1 MDFLFLGAVALM
13 FIAIVGMTIG
23 CDQLGART

>member
-1 MDFLFLGAVALM
+1 MDFLFLGAVALL

-23 CDQLGART
+23 CDKLGVRK